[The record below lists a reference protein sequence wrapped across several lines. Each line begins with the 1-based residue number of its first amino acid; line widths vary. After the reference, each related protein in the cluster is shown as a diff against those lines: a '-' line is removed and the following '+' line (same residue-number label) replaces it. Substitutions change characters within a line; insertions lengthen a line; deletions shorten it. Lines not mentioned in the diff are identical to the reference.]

1 MRKFALI
8 FAILSLVVP
17 AAAAGGFSDG
27 GDAPAPT
34 PVEDGGGGGGYPLYC
49 REGIS
54 VTIFINGPMGWRWRQ
69 CSFGL
74 AYVAPGQYT
83 NEYGWIDGCAY
94 PNGPI
99 NCWRWRPL

>member
-1 MRKFALI
+1 MR
-8 FAILSLVVP
+8 LSLAAVAVLLLALTFP
-17 AAAAGGFSDG
+17 AV
-27 GDAPAPT
+27 APAPN
-34 PVEDGGGGGGYPLYC
+34 EGGGGGGYSLFCGPANDYNTY
-49 REGIS
+49 GGP
-54 VTIFINGPMGWRWRQ
+54 TIFINGPLGWRWRQ